1 MPSSAATSPDCWKL
15 SPVIVTVPSMA
26 DGQKH
31 PSPYRAFR
39 RGRRAV
45 DRHVARVLQAGEM
58 WAEETATDLLL
69 EKTWPDVWH
78 RKFTRKRES
87 VVGADWLWWWID
99 ASGTSFGLLTQ
110 AKVLK
115 RKGPRWHIDFDYR
128 PKGADSTQIDTLID
142 ASRVFDVPAA
152 HVLY

>member
-1 MPSSAATSPDCWKL
+1 
-15 SPVIVTVPSMA
+15 
-26 DGQKH
+26 
-31 PSPYRAFR
+31 
-39 RGRRAV
+39 
-45 DRHVARVLQAGEM
+45 M

-99 ASGTSFGLLTQ
+99 ASGTSLGLLTQ

-115 RKGPRWHIDFDYR
+115 RKGPRWDIDFDYR
-128 PKGADSTQIDTLID
+128 PKGAESSQIETLID
-142 ASRVFDVPAA
+142 ASRVFNVPAA
-152 HVLY
+152 HVLYCGTPAYRRGLDCGQSHPDGGNCSDRKRAGVSMVPSIYPAAVDA